1 MSEYLSCANTAKLI
15 RVAIKKAFPGIK
27 FSVRSSVYA
36 CGASINVDWTDGPST
51 AAVEQVAKVYAGG
64 EFDGMI
70 DMAYSKEAWL
80 MPDGSA
86 AYGSSPGSQGS
97 MGVDPGFNY
106 PAPAPEAKKVHFGSD
121 YVFCNKN
128 YSKETFTTAVN
139 KVCAEYGLDVPEIKM
154 SGKDQEYPYIEN
166 GWIKCGDEGLNT
178 MVNRELQKENRAFQE
193 AQWAKED
200 A

>member
-1 MSEYLSCANTAKLI
+1 MTEYLSCANTAKLV
-15 RVAIKKAFPGIK
+15 RAALKKAFPAVK
-27 FSVRSSVYA
+27 FSVRSSVYSG
-36 CGASINVDWTDGPST
+36 GASINIGWTDGPST
-51 AAVEQVAKVYAGG
+51 KAVEQVAKVYAGG

-86 AYGSSPGSQGS
+86 AFGSSPGSQGS
-97 MGVDPGFNY
+97 MGVDPGFDY
-106 PAPAPEAKKVHFGSD
+106 PAPSPEAKKVQFGAD

-128 YSKETFTTAVN
+128 YSPAVYTAAAE
-139 KVCAEYGLDVPEIKM
+139 KVCAEYGIDLPEIKM
-154 SGKDQEYPYIEN
+154 SGPFPYIEN
-166 GWIKCGDEGLNT
+166 AWIKCGDESLGV
-178 MVNRELQKENRAFQE
+178 MINRELGKEDRAFQE